1 LAEQDGISLAQAST
15 RNKNMNI
22 MTAGTGWVMKKIRS
36 IGRQM
41 SNKIPIKLEDT
52 NIEVLARIVKAAS
65 RKFDCSM
72 EIDFT
77 NGNRKVEFI
86 GDDFY
91 KPLIVEEVEEIF
103 SKNGG

>member
-1 LAEQDGISLAQAST
+1 ML
-15 RNKNMNI
+15 
-22 MTAGTGWVMKKIRS
+22 KKVRS
-36 IGRQM
+36 IGRKM
-41 SNKIPIKLEDT
+41 SNKIPIRFEDT

-72 EIDFT
+72 EIDFN
-77 NGNRKVEFI
+77 NGNRKVKFV

-103 SKNGG
+103 SKDGG

>member
-1 LAEQDGISLAQAST
+1 
-15 RNKNMNI
+15 
-22 MTAGTGWVMKKIRS
+22 MTAGTVDDEKNGS

-41 SNKIPIKLEDT
+41 SNKNLIKFEDT

-77 NGNRKVEFI
+77 NGNRKVEFV

>member
-1 LAEQDGISLAQAST
+1 
-15 RNKNMNI
+15 
-22 MTAGTGWVMKKIRS
+22 MTAGRVHVEKKVRS

-41 SNKIPIKLEDT
+41 SNKIPIRFEDT

-77 NGNRKVEFI
+77 NGNRKVEFV

-91 KPLIVEEVEEIF
+91 KPLIVDEVEEIF
-103 SKNGG
+103 SKDGG

>member
-1 LAEQDGISLAQAST
+1 
-15 RNKNMNI
+15 
-22 MTAGTGWVMKKIRS
+22 
-36 IGRQM
+36 
-41 SNKIPIKLEDT
+41 
-52 NIEVLARIVKAAS
+52 
-65 RKFDCSM
+65 M

-77 NGNRKVEFI
+77 NGNRKVEFV

>member
-1 LAEQDGISLAQAST
+1 MAEECGMSLAKTSF
-15 RNKNMNI
+15 RNKRINI
-22 MTAGTGWVMKKIRS
+22 MTADWVHVEKKVRS
-36 IGRQM
+36 VGRQM
-41 SNKIPIKLEDT
+41 SNKIPIRFEDT

-72 EIDFT
+72 EIDFS
-77 NGNRKVEFI
+77 NGNRKVEFV

>member
-1 LAEQDGISLAQAST
+1 MWHVSCKISSG
-15 RNKNMNI
+15 NKRINV
-22 MTAGTGWVMKKIRS
+22 MTADRVHVEKKVRS
-36 IGRQM
+36 VGRQM
-41 SNKIPIKLEDT
+41 SNKIPIRFEDT

-77 NGNRKVEFI
+77 NGNRKVEFV

-103 SKNGG
+103 SRNGG

>member
-1 LAEQDGISLAQAST
+1 MPLAQTSN
-15 RNKNMNI
+15 RNKKNINI
-22 MTAGTGWVMKKIRS
+22 MTADRVHVEKKMRS
-36 IGRQM
+36 SGRQM
-41 SNKIPIKLEDT
+41 SNKIPIKREDT

>member
-1 LAEQDGISLAQAST
+1 
-15 RNKNMNI
+15 M
-22 MTAGTGWVMKKIRS
+22 MKKIRS

-41 SNKIPIKLEDT
+41 SNKIPIKFEDT

>member
-1 LAEQDGISLAQAST
+1 MAEECGMSLAKASS
-15 RNKNMNI
+15 RNKRINI
-22 MTAGTGWVMKKIRS
+22 MTANRVHVEKKFRS
-36 IGRQM
+36 AGRQM
-41 SNKIPIKLEDT
+41 SNKIPIRFEDT

-72 EIDFT
+72 EIDFS
-77 NGNRKVEFI
+77 NGNRKVEFV

>member
-1 LAEQDGISLAQAST
+1 
-15 RNKNMNI
+15 
-22 MTAGTGWVMKKIRS
+22 
-36 IGRQM
+36 M
-41 SNKIPIKLEDT
+41 SNKIPIKREDT

-77 NGNRKVEFI
+77 NGNRKVEFVGV

-91 KPLIVEEVEEIF
+91 KPIIVEEVEEIF